1 MFNNNKKQFIN
12 ILQQNK
18 QLKINYKTI
27 QDDKIIKEEQSSFL
41 ISNDKIPE
49 DAKFKINALQKDIS
63 QTYITSLIENPNQE
77 IVNTS
82 NVDVIAYDSV
92 KIADTKSIVIP
103 KNEINSIKHY
113 FEDTGIDYLLS
124 PYTILEKYLQE
135 NDKKNS
141 LNLLIYNDIIYM
153 IILNEQKELVFSK
166 TKTLTSFESTQD
178 ESFAEDD
185 IVGQKLY
192 EEVNFL
198 EIQQFLT
205 QIVEEYYASA
215 SEVEF
220 LEQIQIIYALK
231 PLSESQ
237 IAQLKEQMMMPI
249 SYRSISFNNY
259 IDDIVQS
266 NESKIHNFIIP
277 RVKKE
282 SNNFISWLLLA
293 VVTIGLVVAI
303 FNYQFADNKEIKKDE
318 PQKQTTKQ
326 QPVKE
331 KEVKVVKPT
340 TILLPNHTI
349 HNKMV
354 VQNVQMLFDIIP
366 YNAILKDIEINKNGS
381 TYVSNF
387 LTSSNSLIDMQT
399 KLKNI
404 YNDSKV
410 LLQNKNKVLENTIIQ
425 NENIKEKYNFNKKVD
440 NVKYKLYQFLPTAK
454 ATSYIQSVV
463 IDKSLVKFEG
473 KTSNEFTTYNFNITS
488 QVKSPKEFFTFINNL
503 NSQNLSIELD
513 YPITFSKTN
522 KYLEVKYNLKLHQQL
537 KKQVQLSK

>member
-27 QDDKIIKEEQSSFL
+27 QDEKILKEEQSSFL

-63 QTYITSLIENPNQE
+63 QTYIASLIENPNQN
-77 IVNTS
+77 IINTN

-103 KNEINSIKHY
+103 KNEINSVKHY

-124 PYTILEKYLQE
+124 PYSILEKYLQE

-141 LNLLIYNDIIYM
+141 LNLLIYNDIIYL
-153 IILNEQKELVFSK
+153 IILNEHKELVFSK
-166 TKTLTSFESTQD
+166 TKTLTPFESTQD
-178 ESFAEDD
+178 ESFAGDD

-259 IDDIVQS
+259 IDDIIQS

-277 RVKKE
+277 RVKKQS
-282 SNNFISWLLLA
+282 SNFSSILLLI
-293 VVTIGLVVAI
+293 VVIIGSIITLY
-303 FNYQFADNKEIKKDE
+303 NYQSKNEE
-318 PQKQTTKQ
+318 LPPQKEMKAKT
-326 QPVKE
+326 PDSSAKE
-331 KEVKVVKPT
+331 QKVVKQVQPK
-340 TILLPNHTI
+340 TILLPNHAI

-354 VQNVQMLFDIIP
+354 VQNIQMLFDIIP

-410 LLQNKNKVLENTIIQ
+410 LLQNKNKILENTIIQ

-440 NVKYKLYQFLPTAK
+440 NVKYKIYQFLPTAK
-454 ATSYIQSVV
+454 ATSYIQSIV

-473 KTSNEFTTYNFNITS
+473 KTTEDFTTYNFTVTS

-522 KYLEVKYNLKLHQQL
+522 NYLEVKYNLKLHQQL